1 MLSRIFVCVLHP
13 CGFADV
19 EHEGVIGNVSTFA
32 VVMRIYAGPLAG
44 FRRVSVFA
52 VSIPSFIHGAGRG
65 FVAVGCTGQ
74 GVDDEGGQRWFFR
87 LS

>member
-1 MLSRIFVCVLHP
+1 MWL
-13 CGFADV
+13 
-19 EHEGVIGNVSTFA
+19 
-32 VVMRIYAGPLAG
+32 YAGPLAG